1 MPLHAAFPP
10 KEVHRGYRRGRTRI
24 EERQRMD
31 VGAELSEPLGAEV
44 QDLNPCKQRRL

>member
-10 KEVHRGYRRGRTRI
+10 KEVYRRGRTRI

-31 VGAELSEPLGAEV
+31 VGAELSELLGSEV
-44 QDLNPCKQRRL
+44 QDLNPCKQSRL